1 MDVRAKP
8 VQKLS
13 VSNIHSGIVCDKCAT
28 DPIEGFRYACLVCED
43 YDLCTECYQ
52 KKSTSED
59 HRAFHPMLP
68 ILAPDDLAK
77 ALKNLTPSQVKIFSC
92 PYCGDGDFAIGKL
105 AAHCLEYHSY
115 KGGKVRCPICVT
127 FSVPDKKC
135 WIAEDTLLLHL
146 LMNHQNKDG
155 YGKLILNFLKIL
167 LNFSNSFRPER
178 QRMFCVRWTNIR
190 WRKQTACLWSRFP
203 RQLYKPMAAEQKHLS
218 HVSKGCRQQQ
228 EPDDGFGFGWSSR
241 NWILAA

>member
-1 MDVRAKP
+1 MDVRAITKS

-77 ALKNLTPSQVKIFSC
+77 ALKNLTTSQVKIFSC
-92 PYCGDGDFAIGKL
+92 PYCGDGDLAIGKL
-105 AAHCLEYHSY
+105 AAHCLEYHSH

-127 FSVPDKKC
+127 FSVPDKKR
-135 WIAEDTLLLHL
+135 WIDEDTLLLHL
-146 LMNHQNKDG
+146 LINHQNKDG
-155 YGKLILNFLKIL
+155 YVLDLSGSECSVCVEQISTDDSKQLVCGHVFHGKCINLWLRNKSTCPMCRKDVDC
-167 LNFSNSFRPER
+167 NRS
-178 QRMFCVRWTNIR
+178 RMPDSDSDSD
-190 WRKQTACLWSRFP
+190 L
-203 RQLYKPMAAEQKHLS
+203 AEI
-218 HVSKGCRQQQ
+218 
-228 EPDDGFGFGWSSR
+228 EF
-241 NWILAA
+241 